1 MHSGSSL
8 TEYASKRYRLAGKSI
23 LEEGNPWFVPVDQLR
38 SEVESRGG
46 SLVSFANYDYLG
58 LAGHEAIKTAAIEA
72 VERMGTGALGSRL
85 GAVHFELTGEPVTEC
100 LGGSQK
106 LGELDLHTAYETGCD
121 PRLNQTQSLE
131 MALLI
136 AQMLGAP

>member
-1 MHSGSSL
+1 MH
-8 TEYASKRYRLAGKSI
+8 
-23 LEEGNPWFVPVDQLR
+23 GNGRV
-38 SEVESRGG
+38 
-46 SLVSFANYDYLG
+46 
-58 LAGHEAIKTAAIEA
+58 TAAGLKTRDFEHILSEL
-72 VERMGTGALGSRL
+72 RQTLDIHRALGSRL

-106 LGELDLHTAYETGCD
+106 LGELDLSEAYETGCD

-136 AQMLGAP
+136 AGMLGEG